1 MLDNE
6 QYTVDS
12 YPVFL
17 PEESGFLRFLY
28 GTVPGRMLLQPL
40 TAPPITR
47 ALGHFMDTPLSSHII
62 APFKRMCHISLD
74 DYEEAEYRTF
84 NDFFTRKIRSSARP
98 IDYAPQNLIS
108 PCDSKLS
115 VYEISAES
123 TFKIKHSLYSV
134 ETLLA
139 SSRLASR
146 FAGGYCCIF
155 RLSVDDYH
163 RYHYIDEGVR
173 TRYVRIPGELHTVM
187 PIALEYEQ
195 IYHRNTREYAV
206 MRTKNFGNVLM
217 MQVGAMLVGRIRNRD
232 ERRFRR
238 GDEAG
243 CFDYGGS
250 TVVLLFERDQI
261 LPRKELLT
269 RTLEGYETIVKMGQV
284 IGRKKD
290 THS

>member
-1 MLDNE
+1 MHDDLLD
-6 QYTVDS
+6 TVDS
-12 YPVFL
+12 YPVCL
-17 PEESGFLRFLY
+17 PQDSGFLRFLY

-40 TAPPITR
+40 TAPQITR
-47 ALGHFMDTPLSSHII
+47 ALGHLMDSPMSSCLIR
-62 APFKRMCHISLD
+62 PFRRMCHISLD
-74 DYEEAEYRTF
+74 DYEKTKYRTF
-84 NDFFTRKIRSSARP
+84 NDFFTRKIRPSARQ
-98 IDYAPQNLIS
+98 IDETPSILVS

-115 VYEISAES
+115 VYEISKES

-134 ETLLA
+134 ETLLR
-139 SSRLASR
+139 SSRLAAR
-146 FAGGYCCIF
+146 YAGGYCCIF

-163 RYHYIDEGVR
+163 RYHYIDTGVR

-206 MRTKNFGNVLM
+206 MRTENFGNVLM

-232 ERRFRR
+232 ARTFRR

-250 TVVLLFERDQI
+250 TVVLLFERDRVH
-261 LPRKELLT
+261 LREELIT

-284 IGRKKD
+284 IGRRKEA
-290 THS
+290 HS